1 MSASSIVTSIFIG
14 LGAIVMTLAIFSTR
28 RILALVKD
36 SHYATSWQ
44 TLFFLMMLF
53 AVGYIAAIILIVTN
67 ITSILVALTGIIFMF
82 GALFVYVVVRVG
94 LLTIN
99 ELVDIQKNIAFA
111 RDQAEEASRFKT
123 ELIGRVSHELRTP
136 LHAILGYTD
145 MLQSDLYGDL
155 NEQQRLTTGRIF
167 TNTQKL
173 ITDINGLLDQ
183 AQIESGRL
191 YIRTEPFHPV
201 DLLNH
206 VENILELMVSEKNLR
221 LETHLDPALPEVI
234 IGDLSRLQ
242 DILTNLAQ
250 NAVKFTEQGVITV
263 EAVREGENNWKIQ
276 VRDTGIG
283 IAKDIQLTVFEP
295 FKQVDGTITRKYGG
309 VGLGLA
315 LVRQLVDYMEG
326 EITVESEPGQGSTF
340 TVCLPLTTPED
351 STS

>member
-1 MSASSIVTSIFIG
+1 MSTSNLVTSILIG
-14 LGAIVMTLAIFSTR
+14 LGAIIMTLAIFATR

-36 SHYATSWQ
+36 SKYATSWQ

-53 AVGYIAAIILIVTN
+53 AVGYFAAIILIFAN
-67 ITSILVALTGIIFMF
+67 ITSILVTLSGIIFMF

-99 ELVDIQKNIAFA
+99 ELVDIQNNIALA
-111 RDQAEEASRFKT
+111 RDQAEEASRFKS

-145 MLQSDLYGDL
+145 MLQSDLYGGL
-155 NEQQRLTTGRIF
+155 NEQQMRTTGRIF

-191 YIRTEPFHPV
+191 NVRTEPFRPV

-206 VENILELMVSEKNLR
+206 VENIIELMVTEKNLR

-234 IGDLSRLQ
+234 YGDLSRLQ
-242 DILTNLAQ
+242 DILINLAQ
-250 NAVKFTEQGVITV
+250 NAVKFTDQGVIAV
-263 EAVREGENNWKIQ
+263 EALRDGDSNWTLR

-283 IAKDIQLTVFEP
+283 IAKDVQLTIFEP
-295 FKQVDGTITRKYGG
+295 FKQVDGSITRKYGG

-315 LVRQLVDYMEG
+315 LVKQLVDYMKG

-340 TVCLPLTTPED
+340 SVWFPLTFPEG
-351 STS
+351 SIL